1 MKNNKRNM
9 ALNINPII
17 SECTCYAVC
26 GREIVVRLDNKNLT
40 FDDLLKLKEL
50 CGVLSFVEEKDN
62 DLCVLAIS
70 DKDKL
75 PSEYSL
81 VSLRSKFFVSDSES
95 IYRMSRAKALASWLA
110 DTKFCAKCGAPLVAR
125 ESESA
130 LECKECGSIVYPRIN
145 PCIIVLV
152 HKGDKILLARHAQ
165 RNQDIYA
172 CLAGFIEC
180 GESAEHAVER
190 EIMEETGLK
199 VKNIKYFGSQSWPF
213 PSQLMFGFT
222 AEWES
227 GEISKQD
234 DEIADAQWFSP
245 DDCPATPSPGSIAYL
260 LIEDAKK
267 KQKSV

>member
-1 MKNNKRNM
+1 M

-130 LECKECGSIVYPRIN
+130 LECKDCGSVVYPRIN

-152 HKGDKILLARHAQ
+152 HKDDKILLARHAQ

-172 CLAGFIEC
+172 CIAGFIEA

-190 EIMEETGLK
+190 EIFEETGLK
-199 VKNIKYFGSQSWPF
+199 VKNIQYRGSQSWPF
-213 PSQLMFGFT
+213 PDQLMLGFT
-222 AEWES
+222 AEYES
-227 GEISKQD
+227 GDIVLQKE
-234 DEIADAQWFSP
+234 ELTDAQWF
-245 DDCPATPSPGSIAYL
+245 DRNNCPASPKPGSIAYQ
-260 LIEDAKK
+260 LIHGEI
-267 KQKSV
+267 

>member
-1 MKNNKRNM
+1 M
-9 ALNINPII
+9 ALNINPIT

-26 GREIVVRLDNKNLT
+26 GREVVLRSDDEKLT
-40 FDDLLKLKEL
+40 FEDLLNLKKA
-50 CGVLSFVEEKDN
+50 CGSLSFLEEKDN

-70 DKDKL
+70 DKEKL
-75 PSEYSL
+75 PSEYKL
-81 VSLRSKFFVSDSES
+81 VSMRSVFFVSDTES
-95 IYRMSRAKALASWLA
+95 VYRISRAKALASWSA
-110 DTKFCAKCGAPLVAR
+110 DTNFCAKCGAPLVAR

-130 LECKECGSIVYPRIN
+130 FECKECGSIVYPRIN

-152 HKGDKILLARHAQ
+152 HKDDKILLARHAQ

-172 CLAGFIEC
+172 CLAGFIEG

-222 AEWES
+222 AE
-227 GEISKQD
+227 
-234 DEIADAQWFSP
+234 
-245 DDCPATPSPGSIAYL
+245 
-260 LIEDAKK
+260 
-267 KQKSV
+267 

>member
-1 MKNNKRNM
+1 M

-70 DKDKL
+70 NKDKL

-172 CLAGFIEC
+172 CLAGFIES

-190 EIMEETGLK
+190 EIMEET
-199 VKNIKYFGSQSWPF
+199 
-213 PSQLMFGFT
+213 LMFGFT

>member
-1 MKNNKRNM
+1 MYHRTKLWVVN
-9 ALNINPII
+9 
-17 SECTCYAVC
+17 VC
-26 GREIVVRLDNKNLT
+26 VIQ
-40 FDDLLKLKEL
+40 LLLL
-50 CGVLSFVEEKDN
+50 PRHQVL
-62 DLCVLAIS
+62 
-70 DKDKL
+70 
-75 PSEYSL
+75 
-81 VSLRSKFFVSDSES
+81 
-95 IYRMSRAKALASWLA
+95 
-110 DTKFCAKCGAPLVAR
+110 PLV
-125 ESESA
+125 
-130 LECKECGSIVYPRIN
+130 KMIQ
-145 PCIIVLV
+145 
-152 HKGDKILLARHAQ
+152 Q

-172 CLAGFIEC
+172 CLAGFIES

>member
-1 MKNNKRNM
+1 M

-26 GREIVVRLDNKNLT
+26 GREIVVRSDDEKLT
-40 FDDLLKLKEL
+40 FDDLLNIKKA
-50 CGVLSFVEEKDN
+50 CGSLSFLEEKDN

-70 DKDKL
+70 DKEKL
-75 PSEYSL
+75 PSEYKL
-81 VSLRSKFFVSDSES
+81 VSMRSVFFVSDTENV
-95 IYRMSRAKALASWLA
+95 YRISRAKALASWLA